1 MDKELRRDRSRVG
14 TIPVAILLMAAVV
27 TALVIAAKRNDILT
41 AGNDQPVAGSSGIAR
56 PHPPLDRAPGEPLKT
71 PL

>member
-1 MDKELRRDRSRVG
+1 MLRSVHV
-14 TIPVAILLMAAVV
+14 IVAAFAVLVAIVV
-27 TALVIAAKRNDILT
+27 AYATMGAHNSSSFVSNE
-41 AGNDQPVAGSSGIAR
+41 PVAGSSGIAR